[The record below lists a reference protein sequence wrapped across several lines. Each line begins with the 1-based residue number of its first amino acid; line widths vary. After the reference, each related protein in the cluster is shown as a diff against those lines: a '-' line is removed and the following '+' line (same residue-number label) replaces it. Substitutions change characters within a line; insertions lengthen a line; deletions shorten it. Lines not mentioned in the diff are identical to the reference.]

1 MESSIPS
8 ESSTSSWAD
17 AYPGEAFE
25 FVQSGVEYTVARM
38 HGEDLPHAV
47 DDPEAN
53 RHVDGRQLSEGLRD
67 LAIRQ
72 FGLLAH
78 EVLRAWNIHRTDDF
92 GRIVYALIE
101 GQELYKSDADRIEDF
116 YAVFDFDDAFG
127 EASVKAALERIRDD
141 EHIRG

>member
-1 MESSIPS
+1 MESTPTP
-8 ESSTSSWAD
+8 ESSTTSWAD

-25 FVQSGVEYTVARM
+25 FVQSGVEHTVSRM
-38 HGEDLPHAV
+38 HGEDLPHPV
-47 DDPEAN
+47 EDLEPN

-72 FGLLAH
+72 FGLLAR

-101 GQELYKSDADRIEDF
+101 GQELYKSDDDRIEDF
-116 YAVFDFDDAFG
+116 FSVYDFDEAFS
-127 EASVKAALERIRDD
+127 EASVKAALGRIRDD
-141 EHIRG
+141 ERIRG